1 MNANEVIINGEVYVK
16 KGDYDFAVT
25 DGLEYCMVRNTSA
38 GVFAGYVESR
48 NGKEV
53 VLRNARRIWKWAGA
67 ASLSQLAM
75 EGTSKPNE
83 CKFPIAVGR
92 VVLTDAIEII
102 NITERAKKSIEEV
115 PVWSE

>member
-1 MNANEVIINGEVYVK
+1 MNANEVIINGEAYVR
-16 KGDYDFAVT
+16 KGYYNFTVT
-25 DGLEYCMVRNTSA
+25 DGLEYCMVRNALA

-53 VLRNARRIWKWAGA
+53 VLRQARRIWKWAGA

-75 EGTSKPNE
+75 EGTSKPKE
-83 CKFPIAVGR
+83 CKFPIAVDK
-92 VVLTDAIEII
+92 VILTDVIEII